1 MTDHKISEWLKLLE
15 ELLGSCWDAM
25 ERQLFVLY
33 TRQGAV
39 TRGLERA
46 INSRVQQWHALLGQG
61 PALSSGSGYQGWHL
75 LVVPPNTRPSQVKG
89 KA

>member
-39 TRGLERA
+39 T
-46 INSRVQQWHALLGQG
+46 QG
-61 PALSSGSGYQGWHL
+61 
-75 LVVPPNTRPSQVKG
+75 
-89 KA
+89 

>member
-1 MTDHKISEWLKLLE
+1 MTYTVGGVVG
-15 ELLGSCWDAM
+15 ELLRCYGKTVI
-25 ERQLFVLY
+25 RVIHY
-33 TRQGAV
+33 RQGAV
-39 TRGLERA
+39 TQGLERA

>member
-1 MTDHKISEWLKLLE
+1 
-15 ELLGSCWDAM
+15 M
-25 ERQLFVLY
+25 EKQLFLLY
-33 TRQGAV
+33 TRQGAMIQG
-39 TRGLERA
+39 REKA
-46 INSRVQQWHALLGQG
+46 MNSRVQQSRALLGQG